1 MRTALECVTNACQH
15 ECIRARMRSIVNAF
29 AYERIHLHATDFAD
43 ARILTCRAFHDIRFA
58 YGSIRFWRLFERIHL
73 IAHSIFYI
81 LHSTHDAY
89 TDIQM
94 HSPANF

>member
-1 MRTALECVTNACQH
+1 
-15 ECIRARMRSIVNAF
+15 MRSIVNAF

-43 ARILTCRAFHDIRFA
+43 ACILTCRAFHDIRFA
-58 YGSIRFWRLFERIHL
+58 LGSIRFWRLFERIHL

-89 TDIQM
+89 SASDAYTDIQM